1 MRRVRRREQLSRM
14 AHMIER
20 RTLLRSVRRR
30 EQLSRMAHMIE
41 RRTLPPL
48 RGWLVFG

>member
-1 MRRVRRREQLSRM
+1 MRRVRRHEQLSRM
-14 AHMIER
+14 AHI
-20 RTLLRSVRRR
+20 TL
-30 EQLSRMAHMIE
+30 